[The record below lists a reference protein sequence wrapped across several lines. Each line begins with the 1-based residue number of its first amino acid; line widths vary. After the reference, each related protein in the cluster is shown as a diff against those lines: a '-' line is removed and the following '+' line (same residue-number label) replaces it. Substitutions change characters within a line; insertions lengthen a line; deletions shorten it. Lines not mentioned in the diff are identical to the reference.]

1 MSQMPD
7 DYDNENDG
15 EVVNCYTTK
24 EFREAIEKA
33 PDDTM
38 IYLRGEGQFR
48 VPDVDRIP
56 QQVTITDKATLRG
69 GHPDLH
75 LNVHCDAK
83 AFIEQAKH
91 VWASTRGL
99 CDIHNTSAVCAVD
112 DTDLFARECGVV
124 YAGGMSRVTASDCGT
139 VVAANRTRALLNGKC
154 YCLAFECSDVD
165 AANNAYCMIEAHD
178 FSRVIAESPSRIA
191 HRSPGARILTPSGD
205 GCTIPFVGDTT
216 EDWART
222 YGAHINFEKN
232 IMYVYK
238 CVARNP
244 ETGVLETGRSHGHPV
259 RWEVGKRTECVDWEA
274 SPRSHHGLHFAS
286 HPVRA
291 AMLSVLS
298 GERHMLRCAIPADT
312 TVIMSSGNSV
322 KAPWADVVEEI
333 EFDWRQVP

>member
-1 MSQMPD
+1 MTQMPD
-7 DYDNENDG
+7 DDYDDEDD
-15 EVVNCYTTK
+15 EVVNCYTQK
-24 EFREAIEKA
+24 EFRETVEKA

-38 IYLRGEGQFR
+38 IYLRGEGRFR

-56 QQVTITDKATLRG
+56 QQVIITDRAALRG

-75 LNVHCDAK
+75 LNVHCDAE
-83 AFIEQAKH
+83 AFIDQAKY
-91 VWASTRGL
+91 VRTFTRGL
-99 CDIHNTSAVCAVD
+99 CYIHNTSTVCVVD
-112 DTDLFARECGVV
+112 DTDLFARDCGVV
-124 YAGGMSRVTASDCGT
+124 HAGGASRITAFDCET
-139 VVAANRTRALLNGKC
+139 VVVTNRARALLNGKC
-154 YCLAFECSDVD
+154 YCLAFECSDVEAD
-165 AANNAYCMIEAHD
+165 SNTYCTIEAHD
-178 FSRVIAESPSRIA
+178 FSRVITESPSGIA
-191 HRSPGARILTPSGD
+191 YQGPGARVLTPSG
-205 GCTIPFVGDTT
+205 GGGTVPFVGDTVK
-216 EDWART
+216 DWART
-222 YGAHINFEKN
+222 YGVHIGREKN
-232 IMYVYK
+232 LMYVYK

-259 RWEVGKRTECVDWEA
+259 RWEVGKRTECVDWET

-291 AMLSVLS
+291 AMLAAQS

>member
-1 MSQMPD
+1 MPQMPD

-56 QQVTITDKATLRG
+56 QQVTITD
-69 GHPDLH
+69 
-75 LNVHCDAK
+75 
-83 AFIEQAKH
+83 
-91 VWASTRGL
+91 
-99 CDIHNTSAVCAVD
+99 
-112 DTDLFARECGVV
+112 
-124 YAGGMSRVTASDCGT
+124 
-139 VVAANRTRALLNGKC
+139 
-154 YCLAFECSDVD
+154 
-165 AANNAYCMIEAHD
+165 
-178 FSRVIAESPSRIA
+178 
-191 HRSPGARILTPSGD
+191 
-205 GCTIPFVGDTT
+205 
-216 EDWART
+216 WART

-259 RWEVGKRTECVDWEA
+259 R
-274 SPRSHHGLHFAS
+274 
-286 HPVRA
+286 A
-291 AMLSVLS
+291 AMLSVQS